1 MSGSGLL
8 QRKLNALAEES
19 PTCLIRVDAL
29 AARIL
34 AIIFLIQF
42 RRTEKIVISKKQ
54 QRHPPSAIT
63 LPVDVCFTPESGDAI
78 GMSALCQQQ
87 PLPSSLRRLSAL
99 WCARSEIALG
109 AEDVAV
115 KACNPL
121 PPPRGHIQVL
131 NGGLDMRRNSFP
143 IKLRV

>member
-1 MSGSGLL
+1 MIFKEHAFDMFRWERRNTIGIEGIGEVNWQLGDVGRNPSRFVLCEQLGLNV
-8 QRKLNALAEES
+8 R
-19 PTCLIRVDAL
+19 
-29 AARIL
+29 
-34 AIIFLIQF
+34 
-42 RRTEKIVISKKQ
+42 
-54 QRHPPSAIT
+54 
-63 LPVDVCFTPESGDAI
+63 FTPESGDAI

-87 PLPSSLRRLSAL
+87 PLPSSLRSLSAL
-99 WCARSEIALG
+99 WSAQSEITLG

>member
-1 MSGSGLL
+1 MLPVTFSSRRL
-8 QRKLNALAEES
+8 
-19 PTCLIRVDAL
+19 PTFNERITKVADGTVD
-29 AARIL
+29 
-34 AIIFLIQF
+34 
-42 RRTEKIVISKKQ
+42 
-54 QRHPPSAIT
+54 PSA
-63 LPVDVCFTPESGDAI
+63 TPESGDAI

-87 PLPSSLRRLSAL
+87 PLPSSLRSLSAL
-99 WCARSEIALG
+99 WSAQSEITLG
-109 AEDVAV
+109 AVDVAV

>member
-8 QRKLNALAEES
+8 QRKLNALAKES

-34 AIIFLIQF
+34 AIIFLIQC

-63 LPVDVCFTPESGDAI
+63 LHDPRPIDCGTLTASSQQTPTR
-78 GMSALCQQQ
+78 
-87 PLPSSLRRLSAL
+87 PTPSHRNLR
-99 WCARSEIALG
+99 ETF
-109 AEDVAV
+109 AV
-115 KACNPL
+115 
-121 PPPRGHIQVL
+121 
-131 NGGLDMRRNSFP
+131 LDE
-143 IKLRV
+143 

>member
-1 MSGSGLL
+1 MITAGIYDRRNGVQPSFCVRQQYSGSNVRFGS
-8 QRKLNALAEES
+8 LA
-19 PTCLIRVDAL
+19 D
-29 AARIL
+29 IL
-34 AIIFLIQF
+34 GDL
-42 RRTEKIVISKKQ
+42 R
-54 QRHPPSAIT
+54 
-63 LPVDVCFTPESGDAI
+63 DVRFTPESGDAI

-87 PLPSSLRRLSAL
+87 PLPSSLRSLSAL
-99 WCARSEIALG
+99 WSAQSEITLG